1 MTSSPSLPA
10 TPRRSREELDA
21 DCVDVMLFLG
31 RMSVPQLRTDVYA
44 SRACGGN
51 TRRADTALRAC
62 VRTGRVLQIAQ
73 PGAHDLFQL
82 APIRQT
88 LTGRAESQAP
98 LFVVVPARSSRSL
111 LEPRFAQPAESAQ
124 FTESVQ
130 PAEPAEPAE
139 PAVESAETDVD
150 TRKRIFRKPDI
161 RRAARHAALLDVLTH
176 GPSKS
181 GEVARRIGGDAGVV
195 ERDLFALTKPQRI
208 RSRADGVQDLRTH
221 FCLLERTNP
230 DGPWMYAVPS
240 RAGGREAVLAELGM
254 PDDPVCPGQD
264 ADVPGAPAPTPPEIS
279 VPPVSL
285 QAAPTPL
292 SGASFAEVG
301 RVMDDA
307 RDRGEDPLG
316 ALLTRW
322 YTGEPEIA
330 AACATVAGYEAALEA
345 LRVARDEAA
354 RVLRLSRERAHRD
367 LVALFELGLRGDAR

>member
-1 MTSSPSLPA
+1 MTSSSPLPSTL
-10 TPRRSREELDA
+10 RRSREELDA

-44 SRACGGN
+44 SRACGGD

-73 PGAHDLFQL
+73 PGTHDLFQL
-82 APIRQT
+82 APIRQA
-88 LTGRAESQAP
+88 LTGRAESQTP
-98 LFVVVPARSSRSL
+98 LFVVVPARSPKSL
-111 LEPRFAQPAESAQ
+111 LEPRFEPAQPVEQ
-124 FTESVQ
+124 TES
-130 PAEPAEPAE
+130 AE
-139 PAVESAETDVD
+139 PAVESAEADVD

-161 RRAARHAALLDVLTH
+161 RRAARHAALLDVLNH

-181 GEVARRIGGDAGVV
+181 GEVARRIGGNAGVV
-195 ERDLFALTKPQRI
+195 ERDLFALTKPQRL
-208 RSRADGVQDLRTH
+208 RSRTDGVQDMRTH
-221 FCLLERTNP
+221 FYLLERTNP
-230 DGPWMYAVPS
+230 DGPWMYAIPS
-240 RAGGREAVLAELGM
+240 GAAGREAVLAELGI
-254 PDDPVCPGQD
+254 PDYPVGY
-264 ADVPGAPAPTPPEIS
+264 AWDVPAEDRPGATPAPTPEIS
-279 VPPVSL
+279 VPDAIHPVSSR
-285 QAAPTPL
+285 APSTPL

-316 ALLTRW
+316 ALLARW

-330 AACATVAGYEAALEA
+330 AACATIAGYEAALEA

-367 LVALFELGLRGDAR
+367 LVALFEAGLRGDAS

>member
-1 MTSSPSLPA
+1 MTSSSPLPS

-44 SRACGGN
+44 SRACGGD

-73 PGAHDLFQL
+73 PGMHDLFQL
-82 APIRQT
+82 APIRQA
-88 LTGRAESQAP
+88 LTGRAESQTP
-98 LFVVVPARSSRSL
+98 LFVVVPARNPKSL
-111 LEPRFAQPAESAQ
+111 LEPRVELAQPAKP
-124 FTESVQ
+124 VD
-130 PAEPAEPAE
+130 PAEPV
-139 PAVESAETDVD
+139 VESDEVDVD
-150 TRKRIFRKPDI
+150 TRKRIFRKPDV

-181 GEVARRIGGDAGVV
+181 GEVARRISGDAGVV
-195 ERDLFALTKPQRI
+195 ERDLFALTKPQRL
-208 RSRADGVQDLRTH
+208 RSRADGVQDMRTH

-230 DGPWMYAVPS
+230 DGPWMYAIPS
-240 RAGGREAVLAELGM
+240 GAAGREAVLAELGI
-254 PDDPVCPGQD
+254 PDYPVGY
-264 ADVPGAPAPTPPEIS
+264 AWDVPAEDRPPAPTPEIS
-279 VPPVSL
+279 VPDAIPPVSSR
-285 QAAPTPL
+285 APSTPL

-316 ALLTRW
+316 ALLARW

-330 AACATVAGYEAALEA
+330 AACATIAGYEAALEA

-367 LVALFELGLRGDAR
+367 LVALFEAGLRGDAS